1 MVGEE
6 WRQLLA
12 FAGLVLS
19 ALMFAVGVV
28 RSQLVLALSGFVL
41 LGVTLAVWLQG
52 AATPWAT
59 DVLALFI
66 LLMVFLVTVVLTR
79 DSD

>member
-1 MVGEE
+1 MVGQE

-12 FAGLVLS
+12 LTGLVLS

-52 AATPWAT
+52 EGAPWAT
-59 DVLALFI
+59 DVLTLFI
-66 LLMVFLVTVVLTR
+66 LLMIFLLVVVLTR